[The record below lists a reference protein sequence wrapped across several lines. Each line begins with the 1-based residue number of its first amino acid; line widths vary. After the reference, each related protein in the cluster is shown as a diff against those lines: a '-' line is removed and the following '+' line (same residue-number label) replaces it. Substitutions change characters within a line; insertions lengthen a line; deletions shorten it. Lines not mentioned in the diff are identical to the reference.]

1 MNDDDTP
8 SKPTQRVIH
17 ADCLDALRAMDADSV
32 DAIVTDPP
40 AGIAFMN
47 KDWDRDKGGRTEW
60 VAWMTEI
67 ARECL
72 RVIKPGGHALVWAI
86 PRTSHWTGWAWED
99 AGWQPRDK
107 VVHLFGSGFPK
118 SLDVSKAIDKAA
130 GAERA
135 DRGGDEDH
143 EGTVD
148 FAMKNRCRKC
158 EKPFFSANPCAC
170 PREDKVA
177 ITDAAREWQG
187 WGTALKPAAEDWW
200 LFRKPLV
207 GTVAANVL
215 AHGTGAINVDGC
227 RIEGKLGGN
236 PDRFARTDGGSFNQF
251 STHPPVV
258 RDSGRWPA
266 NVTLDEEAAALLD
279 EQTGTLRARGNTS
292 PTKQGT
298 TTWFGN
304 DRGQDDGRVD
314 PGDNGGA
321 SRFFYTAK
329 ASRRERGAG
338 NTHPTVKPVA
348 LMRWLCR
355 LVCPPDGTIL
365 DPFCGS
371 GTTLLAARAEGFS
384 AIGIER
390 EAEYVGI
397 IQRRLEEATPE
408 WLREIEL
415 EGETDGDTPKT
426 EPAPTSLDDLL
437 GFNDE

>member
-1 MNDDDTP
+1 MSDENTP

-40 AGIAFMN
+40 AGIAFMG

-107 VVHLFGSGFPK
+107 VVHLYGSGFPK
-118 SLDVSKAIDKAA
+118 SLDVSKAIDAAA
-130 GAERA
+130 GAERE
-135 DRGGDEDH
+135 RGLQIGRS
-143 EGTVD
+143 GKARSAMSGD
-148 FAMKNRCRKC
+148 FAGAYYAS
-158 EKPFFSANPCAC
+158 EPATP
-170 PREDKVA
+170 E
-177 ITDAAREWQG
+177 AAAWSG

-200 LFRKPLV
+200 LMRKPLD
-207 GTVAANVL
+207 GTIAANVL
-215 AHGTGAINVDGC
+215 KHGTGALNIDGC
-227 RIEGKLGGN
+227 RIGTAGGTRRDGKANSPNDAGWKNMRGHGIAAL
-236 PDRFARTDGGSFNQF
+236 DA
-251 STHPPVV
+251 
-258 RDSGRWPA
+258 GRWPA
-266 NVTLDEEAAALLD
+266 NLALDEEAADLLD
-279 EQTGTLRARGNTS
+279 AQTGEVGNGW
-292 PTKQGT
+292 KRNYGEENYKGRQYDGGV
-298 TTWFGN
+298 FG
-304 DRGQDDGRVD
+304 GGGYKGGSTYVD
-314 PGDNGGA
+314 SGGA

-329 ASRRERGAG
+329 ASRRERGEG
-338 NTHPTVKPVA
+338 NTHPTVKPLS

-355 LVCPPDGTIL
+355 LVCPPGGTLL

-371 GTTLLAARAEGFS
+371 GTTLLAAKAEGFS

-390 EAEYVGI
+390 EAEYVEI

-415 EGETDGDTPKT
+415 EGQEDGDTSKT